1 MSPTSK
7 HDPDTTTGIGSDIK
21 KADLVIVANRLP
33 VDRVYDDDGSPSWR
47 RSPGGLVSALEPVL
61 RSNDGAWIGWPGG
74 TESGLEPFTEDG
86 LRLVPVF
93 LSEDDVENFYEGFSN
108 GTLWPLYHDLVAKPE
123 FHREWWEAYVS
134 VNQRF
139 AAAAAEVA
147 AEGATVWVQ
156 DYQLQ
161 LVPQLLRELR
171 PDLRI
176 GFYLHIPF
184 PPTELFQQLP
194 WRRQILEGL
203 LGADLIG
210 FQLAGGAANF
220 VRLVRQRV
228 GHRTIRDVIE
238 LPDGRR
244 VRASNFP
251 ISIDSSGFEELAR
264 SKVVT
269 ERAVEIRAALGNPTK
284 LFLGID
290 RLDYTKGIHAR
301 LRAFGELVADG
312 ELDPADSV
320 FVQVA
325 TPSRERVEQYRL
337 LRDDIDRLVGRLNG
351 DLGRIGQPPVH
362 YMHTSYPREE
372 MAALYRAADV
382 MVVTPFRDG
391 MNLVAKEYVACRYDG
406 DGALVLSEFAGAA
419 YELRQ
424 AWLVNPYDINGM
436 KAALLAA
443 HQASPRERT
452 RRMRAMRK
460 QVMENDVGRWARSF
474 LSELAARP
482 RQG

>member
-1 MSPTSK
+1 V
-7 HDPDTTTGIGSDIK
+7 DTNGS
-21 KADLVIVANRLP
+21 ADLVIVANRLP
-33 VDRVYDDDGSPSWR
+33 VDRGYDDDGTPMWR

-74 TESGLEPFTEDG
+74 TETGLEPFTEDG
-86 LRLVPVF
+86 LRLIPVA
-93 LSEDDVENFYEGFSN
+93 LSEDEIENFYEGFSN

-123 FHREWWEAYVS
+123 FHREWWDAYVT

-139 AAAAAEVA
+139 AAAAAA
-147 AEGATVWVQ
+147 AASKGATVWVQ

-228 GHRTIRDVIE
+228 GHRTNRDLID

-264 SKVVT
+264 SKAV
-269 ERAVEIRAALGNPTK
+269 EDRASEIRAALGNPERV
-284 LFLGID
+284 FLGID

-312 ELDPADSV
+312 KLDPADSV

-351 DLGRIGQPPVH
+351 DLGRIGRPPIH
-362 YMHTSYPREE
+362 YMHSSYPREE
-372 MAALYRAADV
+372 MAALYRAADI

-391 MNLVAKEYVACRYDG
+391 MNLVAKEYVACRYDD

-419 YELRQ
+419 DELRQ

-443 HQASPRERT
+443 RDADPRERT

-460 QVMENDVGRWARSF
+460 QVIEHDVAHWAQTF